1 MQENQHQAETEEE
14 KDHKRDKEILI
25 AELRRHS
32 VDLVVVAANSLESRR
47 LFDQMKDLTGEAKS
61 SENFNK
67 EADLIWGRT
76 EVPKLFSLSHNSQR
90 LHKNVPQILKQAVC
104 LARFE

>member
-1 MQENQHQAETEEE
+1 MQGDQHLPETEEE

-32 VDLVVVAANSLESRR
+32 VDVVVIAANSLESTR
-47 LFDQMKDLTGEAKS
+47 LFEIMNILAGEAKN
-61 SENFNK
+61 SENYKK
-67 EADLIWGRT
+67 EPSVIWGRT

-90 LHKNVPQILKQAVC
+90 LHKNVP
-104 LARFE
+104 

>member
-47 LFDQMKDLTGEAKS
+47 LFD
-61 SENFNK
+61 
-67 EADLIWGRT
+67 
-76 EVPKLFSLSHNSQR
+76 
-90 LHKNVPQILKQAVC
+90 
-104 LARFE
+104 